1 MTLFM
6 IEVFNFH
13 CALYEEAPKVP
24 IEDSAEEK
32 EIYDLK
38 ANEWE
43 RSISNNVSL
52 LIMKHTMSSDI
63 RNAIPDS
70 VYAK

>member
-1 MTLFM
+1 M

-13 CALYEEAPKVP
+13 CALYEEALKVP

-38 ANEWE
+38 ADEWE
-43 RSISNNVSL
+43 RSNNVSL
-52 LIMKHTMSSDI
+52 LIMKHTISSDI